1 MPEALLNPCWQIT
14 PCQGLGRAS
23 PEVDGFDALFGKA
36 ARRMDDNQVTF
47 SHVSPGKKDD
57 RLVKLVTR
65 SEIEANLPQ
74 YRPVTF

>member
-1 MPEALLNPCWQIT
+1 MVPGLCLLL
-14 PCQGLGRAS
+14 QGFAKEDSAG
-23 PEVDGFDALFGKA
+23 
-36 ARRMDDNQVTF
+36 QVTF
-47 SHVSPGKKDD
+47 SHVPPGKKDD